1 VGLEVV
7 DLGFG
12 SVKTGERQSWRYG
25 GLAMIFGF
33 LVNGSAVRPAICRGV
48 RANGGASLDVPAVGS
63 SLGEPAVKGA

>member
-1 VGLEVV
+1 
-7 DLGFG
+7 
-12 SVKTGERQSWRYG
+12 
-25 GLAMIFGF
+25 MIFGF